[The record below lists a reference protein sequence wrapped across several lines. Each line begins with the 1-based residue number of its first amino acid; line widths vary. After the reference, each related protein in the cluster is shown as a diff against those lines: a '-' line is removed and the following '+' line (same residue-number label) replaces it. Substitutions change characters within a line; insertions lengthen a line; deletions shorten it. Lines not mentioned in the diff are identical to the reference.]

1 MRLKNVQRNDVER
14 PLVRGLQIHR
24 ARLAR
29 INGKEPRPCTYTP
42 GVTGFQA
49 GKVESRRWRDEVVA
63 HVSGKFKEV
72 IVKHTAHGVRPVIV
86 VVRVAASVPVPSGQR
101 VL

>member
-1 MRLKNVQRNDVER
+1 MRLKNVQRDDVER
-14 PLVRGLQIHR
+14 PLMRGFQIHR
-24 ARLAR
+24 TRLAR
-29 INGKEPRPCTYTP
+29 IDSEKPRPCAHAP

-49 GKVESRRWRDEVVA
+49 GKVESRRRRDEVVA
-63 HVSGKFKEV
+63 HVSGEFKEV
-72 IVKHTAHGVRPVIV
+72 IVEHATHGVRPVIM